1 MPIKS
6 IPLVLPLEVQK
17 LSALLTSGVSYVH
30 AARGPLC
37 ESRAAAFWLLH
48 DEL

>member
-17 LSALLTSGVSYVH
+17 LSALSGVSCVH

-48 DEL
+48 EEL